1 MESLILLAC
10 PVGMGLMMWFMMKG
24 QKTGPTPRVTDTP
37 PSLEV
42 LRADRD
48 RIDAELRRHDV
59 DLTPGSPDA
68 GDGAVAGRPS

>member
-24 QKTGPTPRVTDTP
+24 QNAGSTPRAPQTP

-42 LRADRD
+42 LRAERD
-48 RIDAELRRHDV
+48 RIDAELRRHD
-59 DLTPGSPDA
+59 A
-68 GDGAVAGRPS
+68 GDAAVTDGRS

>member
-24 QKTGPTPRVTDTP
+24 GQNTGAKSPAAKAP

-42 LRADRD
+42 LRAERD
-48 RIDAELRRHDV
+48 RIDAELRRHD
-59 DLTPGSPDA
+59 A
-68 GDGAVAGRPS
+68 AVTASQS